1 MKKIEPLRYT
11 AQVGEEIDIVV
22 TPTGTAPLVA
32 ASLDGH
38 TFSPISG
45 VGTAPR
51 YKFIVNRPQGRTH
64 FVEMEFSFPQ
74 AGPGAKYDV
83 ALSGSNGGSD
93 DFSVGRDDAI
103 KDQFM
108 RFRVVA

>member
-11 AQVGEEIDIVV
+11 AQIGEEIDIVI
-22 TPTGTAPLVA
+22 TATGTAPLIG

-38 TFSPISG
+38 TFSPFSG
-45 VGTAPR
+45 IGTTPR
-51 YKFIVNRPQGRTH
+51 YKFIINRPLGRTH

-74 AGPGAKYDV
+74 AGAGAKYDV
-83 ALSGSNGGSD
+83 AVSGSNGGSD
-93 DFSVGRDDAI
+93 NFSVGKDDPV